1 MKTTDTHVYFY
12 SGREVF
18 SNWHTTPGQQFRCPI
33 VALPFQNTEQAFMA
47 YKAQFFGDEPTRAE
61 IVMTP
66 DPREA
71 KTLGRKVRFYDDK
84 AWECVRLG
92 YMTYV
97 NLLKYQQNP
106 DFAAE
111 LLATGDRI
119 LVEASVPD
127 RIWGVGLDESDPRIL
142 DSAQW
147 RGRNLLGEA
156 LMTVRRLIRS

>member
-18 SNWHTTPGQQFRCPI
+18 SNWHSTISQFRDP
-33 VALPFQNTEQAFMA
+33 LQNILFDNAEQAFMW
-47 YKAQFFGDEPTRAE
+47 YKATFFGNDGIAAE
-61 IVMTP
+61 AAAET
-66 DPREA
+66 DPRA
-71 KTLGRKVRFYDDK
+71 VKALGRKVQFYDDK
-84 AWECVRLG
+84 SWECVRLG

-97 NLLKYQQNP
+97 NLLKYQQNAH
-106 DFAAE
+106 FAAE